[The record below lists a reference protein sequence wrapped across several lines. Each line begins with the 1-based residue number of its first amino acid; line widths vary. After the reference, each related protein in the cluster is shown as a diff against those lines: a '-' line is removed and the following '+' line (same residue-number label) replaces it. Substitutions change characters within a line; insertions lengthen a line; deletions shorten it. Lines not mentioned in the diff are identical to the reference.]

1 MAFTTSS
8 QIAHMDPK
16 IRMAELAA
24 LTRPGPLERAFR
36 RIVQAI
42 REMNHASHRIVEV
55 QAPWTVDAQWH
66 SK

>member
-8 QIAHMDPK
+8 QIAHMDPEV
-16 IRMAELAA
+16 RMAELTA
-24 LTRPGPLERAFR
+24 LTRPGPLSRAVY

-42 REMNHASHRIVEV
+42 REMNHASRRLAEV
-55 QAPWTVDAQWH
+55 QAPWAVDAQWH

>member
-16 IRMAELAA
+16 VRMAELDA
-24 LTRPGPLERAFR
+24 LTRPGPLSRALY
-36 RIVQAI
+36 RIVQAV
-42 REMNHASHRIVEV
+42 REMNHASHRLVEV
-55 QAPWTVDAQWH
+55 QAPWAVDAQWH

>member
-1 MAFTTSS
+1 
-8 QIAHMDPK
+8 MDPK

-24 LTRPGPLERAFR
+24 LTGPGPLERALR
-36 RIVQAI
+36 RIVLAV
-42 REMNHASHRIVEV
+42 REMNHASHRVVEV